1 MTENCKKSNGGKKFM
16 LGALLGGAIG
26 TIAGKFFKTN
36 EKEIKEGVSKKVDEI
51 KSKIGDVL
59 KDEDGDGEP
68 DIKEKVEEKVKE
80 VKEKIA
86 KKK

>member
-1 MTENCKKSNGGKKFM
+1 MAEKNKGGNKFM
-16 LGALLGGAIG
+16 LGALLGGIVG

-51 KSKIGDVL
+51 KGKIGDIL

-68 DIKEKVEEKVKE
+68 DIKETIEEKVKE
-80 VKEKIA
+80 VKEKVT